1 MLRMEPSLKNCLH
14 LLPRRGIS
22 LNLVHSLPLSCDSP
36 PPHQS
41 GTHSPKGQ
49 PTLGDRSPVQDLLC
63 QVTALSHRFRF
74 QENIDRQP
82 VAQTLVQPFLYIE
95 KVIKKQ
101 TVDQKLADM
110 KHP

>member
-1 MLRMEPSLKNCLH
+1 MEPSLKNYLH
-14 LLPRRGIS
+14 LLQPRGTN
-22 LNLVHSLPLSCDSP
+22 LNSVPSLPLSCNSP

-41 GTHSPKGQ
+41 STYSPKGQ
-49 PTLGDRSPVQDLLC
+49 PTLGDRPPVQDLLC
-63 QVTALSHRFRF
+63 QVTALSYRFRF